1 MNRAPL
7 VALAFLFAGGAPA
20 LADDYAA
27 ISGTAMAI
35 TGDVSFDDFSLVF
48 ENGETLVFEDL
59 VADSFEVGGET
70 VGASVF
76 SLAEAADPV
85 LLNGNTLC
93 GGEAVTYVGSWSG
106 SMEGTTIIAFFSTQD
121 EPSSDAEMCASY
133 TYE

>member
-1 MNRAPL
+1 MKPTPIA
-7 VALAFLFAGGAPA
+7 VLAVFLAGVSPT

-48 ENGETLVFEDL
+48 ENGETLVFEEL
-59 VADSFEVGGET
+59 VADSFDVGGET

-76 SLAEAADPV
+76 SLSEAADPV

-93 GGEAVTYVGSWSG
+93 GAEAVTYVGSWSG
-106 SMEGTTIIAFFSTQD
+106 ATEGTTVIAFFSTQD
-121 EPSSDAEMCASY
+121 APASDAEMCASY

>member
-1 MNRAPL
+1 MKPAPIAVL
-7 VALAFLFAGGAPA
+7 ALLLAGVAPT

-27 ISGTAMAI
+27 ISGTAMAV

-48 ENGETLVFEDL
+48 ENGETLVFEEL

-76 SLAEAADPV
+76 SLSEAADPV

-93 GGEAVTYVGSWSG
+93 GEAVTYVGSWSG
-106 SMEGTTIIAFFSTQD
+106 AMEETTIIAFFSTQD
-121 EPSSDAEMCASY
+121 EPASDAEMCASY